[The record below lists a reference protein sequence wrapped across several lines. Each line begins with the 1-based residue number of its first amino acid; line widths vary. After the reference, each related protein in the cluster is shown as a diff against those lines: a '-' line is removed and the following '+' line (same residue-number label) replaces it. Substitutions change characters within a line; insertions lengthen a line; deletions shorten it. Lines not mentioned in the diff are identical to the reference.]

1 MEKMIEG
8 QALWMGDLNATVQH
22 IFGERKAS
30 KITELTK
37 SNFDTVSYRVSLL
50 EIESSLAINK
60 FAAFESRK
68 SMVKEIMKAL
78 DDDNINVIGGCGMGG
93 VGKTTI
99 VKKVCRQAKAEKKFD
114 MFAMVVMS
122 QTPKGTAGEIVD
134 SKDLNAIARE
144 VWRECGGLPIAIV
157 TVGRALMKNPS
168 KDVWIDAARQLQNPV
183 RTKIKGMESYVYSSL
198 ELSYNYLESE
208 EKPCFLLCSLF
219 PKDNDIPKEALV
231 RYGIGLGLFQEVDTT
246 EDAGHRA
253 LAIVSTLVSSFMLLE
268 VYGKIKMHDVVRY
281 FAIHI
286 ACKEENKHIVKAGI
300 GLTDWPDNHT
310 TFQNYTGISFMDNH
324 ICELPSGLEFSK
336 LEILL
341 LQWNSRRFEIMQIP
355 NNFSEG
361 MKDLKVLDMSSNIPN
376 AHMFP
381 DDLRFEEL
389 VSVDI
394 RTGKRGC
401 VCQESF
407 EKTLRLT
414 YEDCEGLKNIL
425 EDLDSDSF
433 DQLKSLKLEECN
445 ETKYLLD
452 MIDGAP
458 RVLAPFCNLEE
469 LELWH
474 LGNFSEICHGQLSAA
489 SFSYLRSVR
498 FTSSGPLKLLF
509 PPSLVQG
516 LVHLQSLSCF
526 CRNLE
531 EIFPMQE
538 KEQIGKSLSTSTNLQ
553 NLTHVTVHYSDR
565 LRNIFSLTIAKVH
578 LQDLGSL
585 TCFFTGGYAVEY
597 PSLEQ
602 MLMRGCCKMK
612 TFGRGVLMTPNLKK
626 VHVRVDRHG
635 QIIRNDRGIWKGDLN
650 ATVQHIFNESVT
662 VVNQMK

>member
-1 MEKMIEG
+1 MEKMIED

-22 IFGERKAS
+22 IFREHKAS

-37 SNFDTVSYRVSLL
+37 SNFDTVSYRVSLP

-99 VKKVCRQAKAEKKFD
+99 VKEVCGQAKAERKFD
-114 MFAMVVMS
+114 KVAMVVMAES
-122 QTPKGTAGEIVD
+122 EKKILLVLDDIWDRLELIEKVGIPFGEDHKGCKILLTSRSKDVCNKMDAQKILPIEVLDEREAWILFRGTAGEIVD

-144 VWRECGGLPIAIV
+144 VLRECGGLPIAIV

-168 KDVWIDAARQLQNPV
+168 KDVWIDAAQQLQNPV
-183 RTKIKGMESYVYSSL
+183 SNKNQRH
-198 ELSYNYLESE
+198 
-208 EKPCFLLCSLF
+208 
-219 PKDNDIPKEALV
+219 
-231 RYGIGLGLFQEVDTT
+231 GIIF
-246 EDAGHRA
+246 
-253 LAIVSTLVSSFMLLE
+253 
-268 VYGKIKMHDVVRY
+268 
-281 FAIHI
+281 
-286 ACKEENKHIVKAGI
+286 
-300 GLTDWPDNHT
+300 
-310 TFQNYTGISFMDNH
+310 
-324 ICELPSGLEFSK
+324 
-336 LEILL
+336 
-341 LQWNSRRFEIMQIP
+341 
-355 NNFSEG
+355 
-361 MKDLKVLDMSSNIPN
+361 PN

-394 RTGKRGC
+394 RTGKRGS
-401 VCQESF
+401 VYQESF

-425 EDLDSDSF
+425 EDLDSDGF

-474 LGNFSEICHGQLSAA
+474 LGNFSEICHGQLSAV
-489 SFSYLRSVR
+489 SFSNLRSVR

-531 EIFPMQE
+531 GIFPMQE

-553 NLTHVTVHYSDR
+553 NLTHVTVHYCDR
-565 LRNIFSLTIAKVH
+565 LRNIFSLTIAKGLVQ
-578 LQDLGSL
+578 LKQLDIRI
-585 TCFFTGGYAVEY
+585 CAMVEAVVEY
-597 PSLEQ
+597 E
-602 MLMRGCCKMK
+602 
-612 TFGRGVLMTPNLKK
+612 
-626 VHVRVDRHG
+626 
-635 QIIRNDRGIWKGDLN
+635 KGE
-650 ATVQHIFNESVT
+650 ATVLSIDKIVFIRYIFKIWAVSLVSSQ
-662 VVNQMK
+662 VVMLLNIHLWNKC